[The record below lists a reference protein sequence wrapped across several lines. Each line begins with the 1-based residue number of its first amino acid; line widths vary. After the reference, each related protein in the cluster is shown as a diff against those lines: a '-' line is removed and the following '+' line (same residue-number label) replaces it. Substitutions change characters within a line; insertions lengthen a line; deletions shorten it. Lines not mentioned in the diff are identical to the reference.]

1 MNFQFGLI
9 PLQAQPEGSPFG
21 AFVPIIL
28 ITGIFYF
35 LLIRPQQKKQKK
47 LEAMIKAIEKGDN
60 VVTSGGL
67 HGKVIGV
74 TDDVLTLDIGG
85 VKGERVKVKVT
96 RARIEHVDVASKR
109 GEESCVFAGV
119 QSGSSRRF
127 CSSVITRS
135 RISPR
140 KRPESRARGCP
151 TTRCA
156 SDWTCAAASIG

>member
-1 MNFQFGLI
+1 MNFQFGFI

-35 LLIRPQQKKQKK
+35 LLIRPQQKKQKQ
-47 LEAMIKAIEKGDN
+47 LEKMIKAIEKGDS

-85 VKGERVKVKVT
+85 VKGERVKVKVA
-96 RARIEHVDVASKR
+96 RPRIEHVDVASKR
-109 GEESCVFAGV
+109 GDES
-119 QSGSSRRF
+119 
-127 CSSVITRS
+127 
-135 RISPR
+135 
-140 KRPESRARGCP
+140 
-151 TTRCA
+151 
-156 SDWTCAAASIG
+156 